1 MSFGRKGLA
10 PGQVAPAGPGGFG
23 RAQPTA
29 PATPAHTDTRDAD
42 EIAALRE
49 AFIASERARRAD
61 EIGEGSLPHSSG
73 DLDSMRNSA
82 RPAARLTQPAG
93 AGQFGETGL
102 PAQRYE
108 QTRSA
113 APAPRARSSY
123 FFGDP
128 ASRSLGIAY
137 LIWFVIGQTGLHRAY
152 CGSKDSAIIQ
162 VSLLVVSLV
171 CLFIFPPIGLVGLVA
186 WMCWLIGDLFMMP
199 GMLRRFQQ
207 AHDYSRDF
215 ESARIRIAACPTPPP
230 RIMVEGDGACRL
242 VRWGLSE
249 ARRNTQCAKVTVQ
262 IGTPARNP
270 QKRGVSSDWR
280 RFSKGVVQCS
290 IPVCRARI
298 CPSRLHNRA
307 PSIKAPHHD

>member
-23 RAQPTA
+23 RAQPAA
-29 PATPAHTDTRDAD
+29 PGAAAPQTVSDED

-61 EIGEGSLPHSSG
+61 EIGEGSLPSDSGSLEALRNTAQPATRAAQPLNSGPVGASGLPLHQEEQIRAAAKSYSSG
-73 DLDSMRNSA
+73 
-82 RPAARLTQPAG
+82 AASTQRTHAG
-93 AGQFGETGL
+93 A
-102 PAQRYE
+102 
-108 QTRSA
+108 RSGG
-113 APAPRARSSY
+113 RARTSY

-152 CGSKDSAIIQ
+152 CGNRDSAIIQ

-199 GMLRRFQQ
+199 GMLKRFKE
-207 AHDYSRDF
+207 AHDY
-215 ESARIRIAACPTPPP
+215 
-230 RIMVEGDGACRL
+230 
-242 VRWGLSE
+242 
-249 ARRNTQCAKVTVQ
+249 
-262 IGTPARNP
+262 
-270 QKRGVSSDWR
+270 RGIFD
-280 RFSKGVVQCS
+280 
-290 IPVCRARI
+290 
-298 CPSRLHNRA
+298 
-307 PSIKAPHHD
+307 